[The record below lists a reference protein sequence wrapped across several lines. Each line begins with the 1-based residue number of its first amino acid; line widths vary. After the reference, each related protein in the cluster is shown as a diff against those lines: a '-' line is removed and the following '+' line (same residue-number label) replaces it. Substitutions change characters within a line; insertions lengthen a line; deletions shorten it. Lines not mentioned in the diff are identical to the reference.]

1 MRPRSRISIAC
12 ADAVS
17 LAASHY
23 ALPWFGQAFS
33 TLGTINRDGAGYE
46 LDVIRAKKPHA
57 GGYVGVIG

>member
-46 LDVIRAKKPHA
+46 LDVIRAKNRMRA
-57 GGYVGVIG
+57 GTLG